1 MKKITAVKT
10 MSGEMKLMFSLDS
23 EKSESV
29 PTARQQKP
37 TRNRNPLTSFKN
49 IIYSPLGFYWF
60 TSCFYFS
67 DIYSS
72 FEVVLINGITYFK
85 FYTFW
90 VIQNSN

>member
-23 EKSESV
+23 EKSERV

-49 IIYSPLGFYWF
+49 IIYSPLVFYWF

-72 FEVVLINGITYFK
+72 FKVVLINGIAYFK
-85 FYTFW
+85 FFTISGDPKY
-90 VIQNSN
+90 

>member
-10 MSGEMKLMFSLDS
+10 MSGEMKLMISLDS

-49 IIYSPLGFYWF
+49 
-60 TSCFYFS
+60 

-85 FYTFW
+85 FFTFW

>member
-23 EKSESV
+23 EKSERV

-49 IIYSPLGFYWF
+49 IIYSPLVFIGLHLVSILAIFIHLLKLF
-60 TSCFYFS
+60 
-67 DIYSS
+67 
-72 FEVVLINGITYFK
+72 
-85 FYTFW
+85 
-90 VIQNSN
+90 